1 MVTQDLP
8 WKSRALSG
16 FLLVGILTAAWVGLN
31 FAFPNL
37 GPTGIPIGVTF
48 AITNVIILLG
58 LWLGLARTDFTA
70 NTRATV
76 WLAITIPFAVWISVV
91 WWLAVQGAFLPARS
105 VVPRLPVAILVP
117 IPVGILLLTRSKR
130 VASLL
135 NATPPSWLI
144 GLQLYRVLGGIFLV
158 NWMQDTLPGAFAL
171 PAGIGDVLVGLL
183 ALPVAQFVSAGK
195 PGSRKLGI
203 WWNLLGLADLVLA
216 ITMGMLTSPGR
227 FQVFALSH
235 PNAQIGTF
243 PTVMIPAFAV
253 PYSIILH
260 ALSLWQL
267 RRVERTGSIQTS

>member
-1 MVTQDLP
+1 MTTETLQLG
-8 WKSRALSG
+8 SRALRG
-16 FLLVGILTAAWVGLN
+16 VLLVGFLTAAWLGLN
-31 FAFPNL
+31 FSFPDI
-37 GPTGIPIGVTF
+37 GPTGIPIGITF
-48 AITNVIILLG
+48 AITNAIILIG
-58 LWLGLARTDFTA
+58 LWLGLSRTEFTA

-76 WLAITIPFAVWISVV
+76 WLTIAIPFAVWMSIV
-91 WWLAVQGAFLPARS
+91 WWLAVHGAFLPARS

-135 NATPPSWLI
+135 DATPPSWLI
-144 GLQLYRVLGGIFLV
+144 GLQLYRILGGIFLV
-158 NWMQDTLPGAFAL
+158 NWAQGLLPGAFAF

-183 ALPVAQFVSAGK
+183 ALPVALLVSSAK
-195 PGSRKLGI
+195 PGSRKMGM
-203 WWNLLGLADLVLA
+203 WWNVLGLADLVLA

-227 FQVFALSH
+227 FQVFALSQ

-267 RRVERTGSIQTS
+267 RRVERIASTKTS